1 MKHPLKTILEHAIK
15 LNLTDL
21 AALLENNLQN
31 NIPTFIHLTCQDK
44 SRNQSHPKR
53 RLETNEPDLSKH
65 PTRGSDV
72 GDFDFKAQCF
82 YCEQTCTPA
91 GFRQNYVKIFL

>member
-1 MKHPLKTILEHAIK
+1 MDSDGGEDKDKKHPLKTILEHAIK

-53 RLETNEPDLSKH
+53 RLETKETLTLKLNVFIVNKPV
-65 PTRGSDV
+65 RQQGSD
-72 GDFDFKAQCF
+72 
-82 YCEQTCTPA
+82 
-91 GFRQNYVKIFL
+91 KIMSYQVT